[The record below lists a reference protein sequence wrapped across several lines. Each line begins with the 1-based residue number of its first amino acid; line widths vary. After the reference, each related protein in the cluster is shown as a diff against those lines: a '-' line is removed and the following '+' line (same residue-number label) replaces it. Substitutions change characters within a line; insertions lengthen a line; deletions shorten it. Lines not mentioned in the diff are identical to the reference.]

1 MTDTTNNTTAHRD
14 AIVAE
19 RDARRNAHVTDVTQA
34 VERMLLTFGIHLNTD
49 HYNDLEDY
57 MRSLIT
63 GIEENGE

>member
-1 MTDTTNNTTAHRD
+1 MTDTTTDTNGYRN

-19 RDARRNAHVTDVTQA
+19 RDARRDAHITDVTQA

-57 MRSLIT
+57 MAELIT